1 MNYFT
6 YFKRLVK
13 FEKYPL
19 FRTVPFK
26 YLLLNILII
35 GILLSIPNML
45 SFVNTN
51 QFASTLDEVKDD
63 IPKFE
68 IVNYEY
74 SGNEATLDSS
84 KGKII
89 FTNDEVNTK
98 DAFIS
103 FQKQGI
109 EVQNMTEDYLSYSSF
124 DKFKNDQELKNYI
137 DTHKNSASFFFVVYS
152 IIQIIVMSAFVFTI
166 LLLLSFIL
174 NKFAEIKNKR
184 TDYMNWFK
192 IISYSF
198 VIPSVIFAV
207 IEFVTHREFW
217 WVYLFVIIF
226 LTYYYKKLPEFKKK
240 RKPSI

>member
-1 MNYFT
+1 MSININGCVSMNYFT

-68 IVNYEY
+68 IINYEY
-74 SGNEATLDSS
+74 SGDEATLDSS

-98 DAFIS
+98 DAIIS

-109 EVQNMTEDYLSYSSF
+109 
-124 DKFKNDQELKNYI
+124 
-137 DTHKNSASFFFVVYS
+137 

-198 VIPSVIFAV
+198 VIPSIIFAV

-217 WVYLFVIIF
+217 WIYLFAIIF

>member
-45 SFVNTN
+45 SFINTN
-51 QFASTLDEVKDD
+51 KFESTLDEVKDN

-68 IVNYEY
+68 IINYENY
-74 SGNEATLDSS
+74 DDEATIASS

-89 FTNDEVNTK
+89 FTSNTLNTK

-103 FQKQGI
+103 MQKQGI
-109 EVQNMTEDYLSYSSF
+109 EIQNMTEDYLSYSSF

-137 DTHKNSASFFFVVYS
+137 DTHKNSATFFFIVYS
-152 IIQIIVMSAFVFTI
+152 IIQIIVMS
-166 LLLLSFIL
+166 
-174 NKFAEIKNKR
+174 
-184 TDYMNWFK
+184 
-192 IISYSF
+192 
-198 VIPSVIFAV
+198 
-207 IEFVTHREFW
+207 
-217 WVYLFVIIF
+217 
-226 LTYYYKKLPEFKKK
+226 
-240 RKPSI
+240 